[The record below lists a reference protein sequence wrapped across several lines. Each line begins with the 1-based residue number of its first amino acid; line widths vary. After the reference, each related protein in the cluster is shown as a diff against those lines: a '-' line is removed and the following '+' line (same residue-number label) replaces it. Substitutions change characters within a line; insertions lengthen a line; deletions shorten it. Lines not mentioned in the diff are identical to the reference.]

1 MSVRNLKDGSK
12 KPWLC
17 ECYPQG
23 RGGINLVS
31 LQRDKAALPKKLEM
45 PSR

>member
-1 MSVRNLKDGSK
+1 MSARNLKDGSK

-23 RGGINLVS
+23 RGGINSVS
-31 LQRDKAALPKKLEM
+31 WQRDKAVQLKKLGM